1 VDEAMTGGSVSFA
14 AWGRIGRHEKVG
26 YLRRKFRVESDKQ
39 MGEMARYPVTG
50 SQQLGQDNNVKTY
63 VSIITFA

>member
-1 VDEAMTGGSVSFA
+1 MTGGSVSFA

-26 YLRRKFRVESDKQ
+26 YLRRKFWVESDKQ

-50 SQQLGQDNNVKTY
+50 SQQLGQGCTGQ
-63 VSIITFA
+63 